1 MRTSLLIITLV
12 TGSIAAASSLAIAA
26 QDRFTLKIPNG
37 PAFSEFRGY
46 DTWAYVAVSR
56 TEDGQKV
63 IAGNPAAVA
72 AFKAGAPAAGKPMPD
87 GAQLVK
93 IEWAE
98 RKMAESP
105 YFVMVPGALKSV
117 SFMEKDSKRF
127 AKSGGWG
134 YAQFKHDAATGNF
147 TPSGADAA
155 CGFACH
161 TTVKARDYVFT
172 PYPKR

>member
-1 MRTSLLIITLV
+1 MRTSLLIASFV
-12 TGSIAAASSLAIAA
+12 AGSLAVASSLALAA

-37 PAFSEFRGY
+37 PAFAEFRGY
-46 DTWAYVAVSR
+46 DTWPDVAVSR

-63 IAGNPAAVA
+63 IAGNPAAIA
-72 AFKAGAPAAGKPMPD
+72 AYKAGGKSFPD
-87 GAQLVK
+87 GAKLVK

-134 YAQFKHDAATGNF
+134 YAQFKHDAASGNF
-147 TPSGADAA
+147 TPTGNDAG

-161 TTVKARDYVFT
+161 TAVKARDYVFT
-172 PYPKR
+172 PYPAR